1 MIGRRRRRGH
11 SSLAVAFA
19 LPPDTPDNVV
29 ITLGWWMH
37 AVNRGFEVKKQ
48 FEMDHPGPKPS
59 PPLASA
65 KPADREQQHDVTLPP
80 PPHV

>member
-37 AVNRGFEVKKQ
+37 AVNRGFAVKK
-48 FEMDHPGPKPS
+48 DYDANH
-59 PPLASA
+59 
-65 KPADREQQHDVTLPP
+65 PP
-80 PPHV
+80 PPPPQLQKDPKTS